1 MKTYQVITSTY
12 LVLII
17 KAESLLDVINELK
30 NSELSAISIV
40 ELV

>member
-30 NSELSAISIV
+30 DSELSAISIV